1 MGYRANERGK
11 LSEDFVAA
19 GDGLV
24 AFGAVFIL
32 SVQTHY
38 GAVESLRGRRSAQ
51 NPATPNGPICLI
63 TNAAR
68 FAPNRPTPAQ
78 SREEILGLTPTTRRL
93 AAARP
98 PQPRESGL
106 ASHPNTGPGAEGGGG
121 WPMHATAKPWHVKD
135 GRRRPETCGG
145 CSTEGKAGELH
156 QQQALV
162 GSMDPHEARHGGLLH
177 ERASSEQVGQTR
189 DAKGL

>member
-24 AFGAVFIL
+24 AFGAALIL
-32 SVQTHY
+32 AVQKHY

-51 NPATPNGPICLI
+51 NAATPNGPSCLI

-78 SREEILGLTPTTRRL
+78 SREGSLGPTPAPPPGWQPPGHRSRGRAALPATPTPAPERR
-93 AAARP
+93 AAAAGRCT
-98 PQPRESGL
+98 PRRSRGTL
-106 ASHPNTGPGAEGGGG
+106 
-121 WPMHATAKPWHVKD
+121 KD
-135 GRRRPETCGG
+135 GRRRPKPCGV
-145 CSTEGKAGELH
+145 CTPA
-156 QQQALV
+156 AA
-162 GSMDPHEARHGGLLH
+162 PHRRRTA
-177 ERASSEQVGQTR
+177 R
-189 DAKGL
+189 DARETRALGSRQNGWTDSSQH